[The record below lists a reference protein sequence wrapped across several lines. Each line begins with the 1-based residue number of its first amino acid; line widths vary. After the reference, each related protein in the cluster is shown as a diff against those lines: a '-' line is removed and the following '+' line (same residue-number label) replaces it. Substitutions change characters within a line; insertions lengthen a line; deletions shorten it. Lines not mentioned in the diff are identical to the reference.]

1 MIKAY
6 FKLTVGKCMEVII
19 ALIGVLVGLAIGFA
33 VSWPLASAKA
43 KRKGADLVRSEQE
56 LKTILAEQAH
66 HHIES
71 SKESIEAIRMRLE
84 QLTNNLQTY
93 ETSLNVSN
101 EESDKASFFGE
112 HARMYLRSNTKVPST
127 IDKPNE
133 TGAPPRD
140 FANNGSG
147 LFVGNISNKESANK

>member
-1 MIKAY
+1 
-6 FKLTVGKCMEVII
+6 MEVII
-19 ALIGVLVGLAIGFA
+19 ALVGVLVGLVIGMA
-33 VSWPLASAKA
+33 VSWQWANAKA

-56 LKTILAEQAH
+56 LKSIIAQQSH

-71 SKESIEAIRMRLE
+71 TKESIDAIRMRLE

-93 ETSLNVSN
+93 EASLNVTN

-112 HARMYLRSNTKVPST
+112 HARMYLRNNTSTSRSN
-127 IDKPNE
+127 DKPND

-147 LFVGNISNKESANK
+147 LFVGNVPNKESANK